1 VPISDETL
9 IHRNISTQGEIGFSE
24 IVNALRY
31 RWLLIAA
38 SSIIFGMMAVAASY
52 LIPPSFTART
62 SFFPPQQQQG
72 GVSSAL
78 ASLGALAGAAGAAG
92 GLRNIGDQ
100 YLVLVQSMTVAD
112 RMIDRF
118 DLMKVY
124 DEKLRVDAQ
133 FGLARNTRVNLGK
146 KDSLISLEVD
156 DHDPKRA
163 ADLANAYVEE
173 LRALTARLA
182 LTEAQQRRVFFEG
195 QLSKARD
202 QLTQAQSALQG
213 SGVTAS
219 AIKAEPRATADGF
232 AKLKAD
238 ATAAAVRLQ
247 VLQRS
252 LATDSYEVQ
261 QQSATVAALQAEL
274 AKLGRAD
281 AAGDQTGYIG
291 AYREFKY
298 REALFDLLARQYE
311 AAKIDESRDGGQ
323 LQLVD
328 VAKIPE
334 RKSKPKRS
342 LFALTGLGI
351 GFFLACLWVTRTL
364 LAGRSS
370 LARRGA

>member
-1 VPISDETL
+1 
-9 IHRNISTQGEIGFSE
+9 
-24 IVNALRY
+24 
-31 RWLLIAA
+31 
-38 SSIIFGMMAVAASY
+38 MMAVAASY

-78 ASLGALAGAAGAAG
+78 VSLGALAGAAGAAG

-334 RKSKPKRS
+334 RKSKPNRS

-364 LAGRSS
+364 FAGHSS

>member
-1 VPISDETL
+1 MPISDETL
-9 IHRNISTQGEIGFSE
+9 IQKNISSPGEIGFSE
-24 IVNALRY
+24 IASALQY

-38 SSIIFGMMAVAASY
+38 SSIIFGIVAVAASY

-219 AIKAEPRATADGF
+219 AIKAEPKATAEGF
-232 AKLKAD
+232 AKLKAE

-252 LATDSYEVQ
+252 MAADSFEVQ

-274 AKLGRAD
+274 SKLGRAD
-281 AAGDQTGYIG
+281 AGGDQTGYIG

-298 REALFDLLARQYE
+298 REALFELLARQYE
-311 AAKIDESRDGGQ
+311 SAKVDESRDCGQ

-328 VAKIPE
+328 TAKIPE

-342 LFALTGLGI
+342 LLLLAGLGI
-351 GFFLACLWVTRTL
+351 GFMLSCLWVMRQHF
-364 LAGRSS
+364 AGRSS
-370 LARRGA
+370 WRRGAD

>member
-1 VPISDETL
+1 MPISDETL
-9 IHRNISTQGEIGFSE
+9 IQKNISSLGEIGFSE
-24 IVNALRY
+24 IASALQY

-38 SSIIFGMMAVAASY
+38 SSIIFGIVAVAASY

-328 VAKIPE
+328 VARIPE